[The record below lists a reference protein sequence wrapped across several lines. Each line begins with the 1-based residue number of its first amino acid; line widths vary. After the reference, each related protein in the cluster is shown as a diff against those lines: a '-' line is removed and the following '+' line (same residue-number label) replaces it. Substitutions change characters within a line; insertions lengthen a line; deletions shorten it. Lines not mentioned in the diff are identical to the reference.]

1 MYMILFYSEYC
12 QHSKILLENIKKH
25 DNNNLIKTVS
35 IDLLRSLRK
44 PIDPKIHSVP
54 ALMITK
60 TKEYLFGKA
69 VFDYLLLPNRGIL
82 FSNSIS
88 RDEKSFKKEDIPL
101 TNLEPSAFS
110 LGSILSENF
119 SSLEDDDKNT
129 NIANDKH
136 YNWDFID
143 NMNDEN
149 KIVTPSIS
157 VDNIKDGL
165 NTSSTSDR
173 MEKKLPSME
182 ELLKQRATDII

>member
-25 DNNNLIKTVS
+25 DKDNLIKTVS
-35 IDLLRSLRK
+35 IDLLRSLKK

-54 ALMITK
+54 ALMIIN

-88 RDEKSFKKEDIPL
+88 RDENSYKKEDIPL

-119 SSLEDDDKNT
+119 SSLDEDDT
-129 NIANDKH
+129 NIAKDKH

-149 KIVTPSIS
+149 KIVTPPISNDNNKDSLSI
-157 VDNIKDGL
+157 G
-165 NTSSTSDR
+165 STSDR